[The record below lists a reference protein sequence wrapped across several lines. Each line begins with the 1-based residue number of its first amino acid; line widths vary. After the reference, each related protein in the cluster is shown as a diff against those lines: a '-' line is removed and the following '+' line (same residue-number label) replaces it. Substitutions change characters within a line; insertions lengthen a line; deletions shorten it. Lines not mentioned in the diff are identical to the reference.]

1 MTFDTIWD
9 QLCRKNPA
17 LSKGDSTVEFKSA
30 NLKTLLRQVYDQGA
44 KSVPKSEPIGNSNGQ
59 VFDDLFGSF
68 FKKN

>member
-1 MTFDTIWD
+1 MTFDAIWQ
-9 QLCRKNPA
+9 QLCKKKPSLCKDDN
-17 LSKGDSTVEFKSA
+17 TVEFKSA